1 MKRTII
7 SLFAAGLLA
16 SVASA
21 QLNFG
26 PVVSVAGNS
35 SEGTGVA
42 VSGTLWFSTV
52 GDVGTLTYRIN
63 NLSGTGSYTPGELSA
78 FSIGF
83 NTDDF
88 TYQMGSFAVLNGGD
102 SFLLADVTMTDAIDF
117 DEGEGTGPGAYYLDV
132 SAHAASSGSGGG
144 DTLLGGYWAEFEFK
158 FDIAEGATFDPNGFF
173 LTTSAYDL
181 TWRFQTVGT
190 GGQDSDFLGLDLG
203 EDPGGG
209 GSGFVPEPST
219 YGMFGA
225 LALLGLMVVRQLRRR

>member
-63 NLSGTGSYTPGELSA
+63 NLSGTGSYTPGELTG

-102 SFLLADVTMTDAIDF
+102 SFLIADVSMTNAIDF
-117 DEGEGTGPGAYYLDV
+117 EEGDPTGPGAYVLDV
-132 SAHAASSGSGGG
+132 SARSVNGEGNS
-144 DTLLGGYWAEFEFK
+144 LEGGYWAEFEFK
-158 FDIAEGATFDPNGFF
+158 FDIADGATFDAGGFF
-173 LTTSAYDL
+173 LTTSDYDL
-181 TWRFQTVGT
+181 TWRMQSVGDD
-190 GGQDSDFLGLDLG
+190 GQDSDFFGLDLG